1 MRVFAFLLG
10 CSLAASAQEVR
21 VERRLLVKEKHFFAS
36 LGATWFDRSD
46 YFVSPGAALS
56 VAYYPIES
64 GGPEVRYLRLFSR
77 LSGSAQTVYDL
88 IGLTPDAQRPVALAL
103 AGWRQSLTY
112 GKIAIAGAALH
123 FDVQGALHA
132 GALFTDRATAPAVA
146 GSLGLLLRVSPRV
159 FAQLD
164 LGIAA
169 TFEQRVF
176 SGAAAGFLPVLSVGA
191 EL

>member
-1 MRVFAFLLG
+1 MRLLLLL
-10 CSLAASAQEVR
+10 CACALAASAQEVR

-36 LGATWFDRSD
+36 LGAAWFDRSD

-64 GGPEVRYLRLFSR
+64 GGPEVRFVRLFSS
-77 LSGSAQTVYDL
+77 LSGSARTVYDL
-88 IGLTPDAQRPVALAL
+88 FRMSPDTQRPVAMAL

-112 GKIAIAGAALH
+112 GKVAVAGAAVH
-123 FDVQGALHA
+123 FDVQAALHA
-132 GALFTDRATAPAVA
+132 GALLTDRATAPALA
-146 GSLGLLLRVSPRV
+146 GSLGVLVRVSPRI

-164 LGIAA
+164 LGLAA

>member
-1 MRVFAFLLG
+1 MRLLALL
-10 CSLAASAQEVR
+10 LACALGASAQEVR
-21 VERRLLVKEKHFFAS
+21 VERRLLVKEKHLFAS

-64 GGPEVRYLRLFSR
+64 GGPEVRYVKLFST
-77 LSGSAQTVYDL
+77 LSGSARTVYDL
-88 IGLTPDAQRPVALAL
+88 FGLSPDAQRPLALAL

-112 GKIAIAGAALH
+112 GKVAVAGTAIH
-123 FDVQGALHA
+123 FDVQGALHV
-132 GALFTDRATAPAVA
+132 GALFTDRATAPAVS
-146 GSLGLLLRVSPRV
+146 GSLGVLVRVSPRV

-169 TFEQRVF
+169 TFEERVF